1 MVIKSLLGLL
11 VVVFTLF
18 LTSQAG
24 VVSYRKTQCAGTV
37 HKAFNPA
44 CCKWFR
50 VLDDLQTNVLH
61 STCGDAS
68 HSALR
73 IVFHDAIGFSK
84 TKKFGDGA
92 DGSIIMFGETEL
104 EFAANNG
111 IDEIAGD
118 LKRVADT
125 HGKSYGDIIQ
135 FAGAV
140 GVANCAGAPR
150 LKFLAGR
157 PNATRPASEG
167 TVPEAFQSVDTIL
180 ARMHDA
186 GFSPDE
192 LVALLASHTMAA
204 ADKVDITIPGTPFD
218 STPDSFDSQFFIE
231 TRLKGVAFPGKGHKR
246 GEVASPLVG
255 EMRLQSDFAL
265 ARDHR
270 TACTWQSFIKNQTL
284 MNQCFSYAME
294 KLSVLGQNT
303 KHLLDCSEVIP
314 HPESL
319 KTIPHLPAGKTM
331 ADVEQACAATPF
343 PKLPTAIGPAT
354 IVKPVE
360 SCDGDGN

>member
-1 MVIKSLLGLL
+1 MAFKSLLASL
-11 VVVFTLF
+11 VVVVAF
-18 LTSQAG
+18 LQASQAG
-24 VVSYRKTQCAGTV
+24 VVNKRKTQCPGGSV
-37 HKAFNPA
+37 HQAFNPA
-44 CCKWFR
+44 CCTWFD
-50 VLDDLQTNVLH
+50 VLDDLQTNVLF
-61 STCGDAS
+61 STCGEAS

-73 IVFHDAIGFSK
+73 IVFHDAIGFSR
-84 TKKFGDGA
+84 TQKFGGGA
-92 DGSIIMFGETEL
+92 DGSIIMFGDTEL

-118 LKRVADT
+118 LKTVADA

-135 FAGAV
+135 LAGAV

-150 LKFLAGR
+150 LSFLAGR
-157 PNATRPASEG
+157 PNATAPAPDG
-167 TVPEAFQSVDTIL
+167 TVPDPFQPVDTIL

-204 ADKVDITIPGTPFD
+204 ADKVDVTIPGTPFD
-218 STPDSFDSQFFIE
+218 STANVFDSQFFIE
-231 TRLKGVAFPGKGHKR
+231 TQLKGLTFPGTGPNQ

-270 TACTWQSFIKNQTL
+270 TACTWQSFVTNHTL
-284 MNQCFSYAME
+284 MNQRFSDAMD

-303 KHLLDCSEVIP
+303 RHFLDCSEVIP
-314 HPESL
+314 HPHSL
-319 KTIPHLPAGKTM
+319 KVIPHLPAGKTM
-331 ADVEQACAATPF
+331 ADIEPACAATPF
-343 PKLPTAIGPAT
+343 PDLPTAPGPAT
-354 IVKPVE
+354 TVKPVPPG
-360 SCDGDGN
+360 S